1 MMEDD
6 KNTSLP
12 VSETSETGKME
23 MMKEIL
29 ENQRRILKE
38 IQYNRFAYGIIMVL
52 IMGYIYLE
60 MKKYGDIL
68 GTLIEIFLPN

>member
-1 MMEDD
+1 MMEDN
-6 KNTSLP
+6 KNTSLL
-12 VSETSETGKME
+12 VSETSETSKME

-52 IMGYIYLE
+52 VMGYIYLE

>member
-1 MMEDD
+1 MEDN
-6 KNTSLP
+6 KNTSSSVP
-12 VSETSETGKME
+12 EKSEKE

-29 ENQRRILKE
+29 DNQRRILKE
-38 IQYNRFAYGIIMVL
+38 IQYNRFAYGIIMLLV
-52 IMGYIYLE
+52 MGYIYLE

>member
-1 MMEDD
+1 MMEDN

-12 VSETSETGKME
+12 VSETSETDKME

-38 IQYNRFAYGIIMVL
+38 IQYNRFAYGIIMVFV
-52 IMGYIYLE
+52 IGYIYLE

>member
-1 MMEDD
+1 MMEDN

-12 VSETSETGKME
+12 VSETSETDKME

-52 IMGYIYLE
+52 VMGYIYLE

>member
-1 MMEDD
+1 MMDD
-6 KNTSLP
+6 NKNTSLP
-12 VSETSETGKME
+12 VSETSETDKME
-23 MMKEIL
+23 MMTQIL

-52 IMGYIYLE
+52 VMGYIYLE

>member
-1 MMEDD
+1 MMEDT

-12 VSETSETGKME
+12 VSETSETGKMK

-52 IMGYIYLE
+52 VMGYIYLE

>member
-1 MMEDD
+1 MDD
-6 KNTSLP
+6 NKNTSSSVP
-12 VSETSETGKME
+12 EVAEKSEKE

-29 ENQRRILKE
+29 ENQRKILKE

-52 IMGYIYLE
+52 VMGYIYLE

-68 GTLIEIFLPN
+68 GTLIEIFLPG

>member
-1 MMEDD
+1 MKDN
-6 KNTSLP
+6 KN
-12 VSETSETGKME
+12 VSSSVPEKSEKE

-29 ENQRRILKE
+29 DNQRRILKE
-38 IQYNRFAYGIIMVL
+38 IQYNRFAYGIIMLL

>member
-1 MMEDD
+1 MMEDN

-12 VSETSETGKME
+12 VSETSETDKME

-52 IMGYIYLE
+52 VMGYIYLE
-60 MKKYGDIL
+60 TKKIWRYSRN
-68 GTLIEIFLPN
+68 FN